1 MSQDVEEAEQRITQR
16 LRQIRLERGLTLE
29 KVAAAADLSPG
40 YLSRVESGR
49 RVPSIGTLVLLARAL
64 DVSVADLASDAKRG
78 SPIVKRDE
86 ATRYGTGG
94 AELMHLS
101 PPSSGTLMEATRLSL
116 RAGATPSRPVRHG
129 GEEWLHVVTGRLELV
144 LAGETTLL
152 EAGDSAQFPG
162 ATEHVL
168 RGAPDAE
175 VIVVIASP
183 RTGTIT

>member
-1 MSQDVEEAEQRITQR
+1 MSQEVEDTEQRITRR
-16 LRQIRLERGLTLE
+16 LRELRLERGLTLE

-40 YLSRVESGR
+40 YLSRVESGQR
-49 RVPSIGTLVLLARAL
+49 IPSIGTLVLLARAL
-64 DVSVADLASDAKRG
+64 DVSVADLASDEEPG
-78 SPIVKRDE
+78 SPIVRHDD
-86 ATRYGTGG
+86 ATKYGSRG

-101 PPSSGTLMEATRLSL
+101 PPASGSLIEATRVVL
-116 RAGATPSRPVRHG
+116 RGRATPPRPVRHG

-144 LAGETTLL
+144 LAGEMTIL
-152 EAGDSAQFPG
+152 EPGDSAQFPG

-183 RTGTIT
+183 RTGRIS